1 MDHCGFNAEREQV
14 ERVGRTEGKL
24 PRFWR
29 ILCRALGYTITVDS
43 VQECVKSYG
52 LHNDVGYHWK
62 QWGSDQP
69 DFGSK

>member
-1 MDHCGFNAEREQV
+1 MVHCGANVKREQERE
-14 ERVGRTEGKL
+14 EGKL

-29 ILCRALGYTITVDS
+29 ILCGALGYTITVDS